1 MPTLSRFRACL
12 AVALLF
18 ASLAS
23 RPALGS
29 SGLASVAAAI
39 GPTEARRAI
48 AGVATHA
55 QCEGPQGTFV
65 TGIVALAAGP
75 ARFLQQ
81 RGERTTELLAAPGE
95 VFQRG
100 AGGTMEVAPAAAR
113 EVVYGHAV
121 HRLLLDLDRFT
132 EAGPANAEGCLPLQG
147 PEGLALAACPALD
160 GSLPG
165 RLEISLS
172 AASGGERIVVE
183 LEDWRP
189 VLGVRLPFRATF
201 VQSGQRYVHRY
212 EEVLPFRLAPG
223 APLPSEPEALAGR
236 LDDLAALAASH
247 EEVLAAHRASDV
259 ERLLA
264 NGGELSLGSHRGV
277 LSMTGGAAMRAR
289 LGPYL
294 AATRFSR
301 YEDVAVPAIA
311 VAADGSLGWLACQ
324 IEAEGMQ
331 RDAAGQEA
339 PLAFGFSWVELYAR
353 DGGRWR
359 AIGNASSQRP

>member
-1 MPTLSRFRACL
+1 MPAPRRFRPGL
-12 AVALLF
+12 TVAMLF

-23 RPALGS
+23 RPALAS
-29 SGLASVAAAI
+29 SELAAVAAAI
-39 GPTEARRAI
+39 GPAEARRAI

-55 QCEGPQGTFV
+55 QGEGPQGTFV

-75 ARFLQQ
+75 ARFVQQ
-81 RGERTTELLAAPGE
+81 RGERRTELLTNAGDAY
-95 VFQRG
+95 QRG
-100 AGGTMEVAPAAAR
+100 AGGAMEAAPAAAR
-113 EVVYGHAV
+113 EIVHGHAL

-132 EAGPANAEGCLPLQG
+132 ESGPANAEGCLPLREPG
-147 PEGLALAACPALD
+147 GLALSACPALD
-160 GSLPG
+160 GDLPA

-172 AASGGERIVVE
+172 PAAGGERIVVE

-201 VQSGQRYVHRY
+201 VQNGQRYLHRY
-212 EEVLPFRLAPG
+212 DRVLPFRLAPG
-223 APLPSEPEALAGR
+223 APLPAEPAALADR
-236 LDDLAALAASH
+236 LEDLAAIAASH

-264 NGGELSLGSHRGV
+264 NGGEFSLGSHRGV
-277 LSMTGGAAMRAR
+277 LSVADRAAMRAR

-324 IEAEGMQ
+324 IEAAGVQ
-331 RDAAGQEA
+331 RDAGGQEA
-339 PLAFGFSWVELYAR
+339 PLAFGFSWVELYVR
-353 DGGRWR
+353 EGGRWR
-359 AIGNASSQRP
+359 AIGNASSQKP